1 MKSQLKIDNSLKEF
15 KEVEEEHLKRL
26 KALASFHEIGK
37 ALTSTL
43 DLKEVLRIMMDKISE
58 LLNPKDWSLLL
69 VDEERKD
76 LYFEIVVGKG
86 SEKIKK
92 ARLKRGEGIAGW
104 VAKEGEPLFVPDV
117 AKDKRFS
124 ARMDDISKYVT
135 KSIICV
141 PLKSKGRVLGVVE
154 LINKGDSGLFQE
166 EDLNLLT
173 TLADYTAIAIE
184 NAKYFQKV
192 QDLTISDDATTLY
205 NSRYLHRFL
214 EYESERARR
223 YKTSLSLIFLDID
236 YFKKVNDTHGHLCGS
251 KLLKEIGL
259 LLLSKIRKVDVACRY
274 GGDEFVIVLPHT
286 SKEDAFNV
294 AKKIKSA
301 LKRRMF
307 LKDDGLNIKITAS
320 FGVAS
325 IPSDSEDSTGLIRLA
340 DNAMYKVKGLSRDGV
355 LMA

>member
-1 MKSQLKIDNSLKEF
+1 
-15 KEVEEEHLKRL
+15 
-26 KALASFHEIGK
+26 
-37 ALTSTL
+37 
-43 DLKEVLRIMMDKISE
+43 
-58 LLNPKDWSLLL
+58 
-69 VDEERKD
+69 
-76 LYFEIVVGKG
+76 
-86 SEKIKK
+86 
-92 ARLKRGEGIAGW
+92 LKRGEGIAGW

-124 ARMDDISKYVT
+124 ARIDNISKYVT

-154 LINKGDSGLFQE
+154 LINKGDSGLFKE

-192 QDLTISDDATTLY
+192 QDLTITDDVTNLY

-223 YKTSLSLIFLDID
+223 YKSNLSLIFLDID
-236 YFKKVNDTHGHLCGS
+236 YFKRVNDTYGHICGS

-259 LLLSKIRKVDVACRY
+259 LLVSKIRKVDVACRY
-274 GGDEFVIVLPHT
+274 GGDEFVVVLPHT
-286 SKEDAFNV
+286 IKEDAFNV
-294 AKKIKSA
+294 AKKIKSSM
-301 LKRRMF
+301 KQTRF
-307 LKDDGLNIKITAS
+307 LKDEDLKIKITAS

-340 DNAMYKVKGLSRDGV
+340 DNAMYKVKGHSRDGV

>member
-15 KEVEEEHLKRL
+15 KEVEEEHLKRI

-69 VDEERKD
+69 VDEGRKD

-92 ARLKRGEGIAGW
+92 ARLKKGEGIAGW
-104 VAKEGEPLFVPDV
+104 VAKEGEPLFVSDV

-124 ARMDDISKYVT
+124 ARIDNISEYVT

-154 LINKGDSGLFQE
+154 LINKGDSGLFKE

-192 QDLTISDDATTLY
+192 QDLTITDDVTTLY

-251 KLLKEIGL
+251 KLLQEIGL
-259 LLLSKIRKVDVACRY
+259 LLASKIRKVDVACRY
-274 GGDEFVIVLPHT
+274 GGDEFVVVLPHT
-286 SKEDAFNV
+286 TKEDAFNV
-294 AKKIKSA
+294 AKKIKSSM
-301 LKRRMF
+301 KQTIF
-307 LKDDGLNIKITAS
+307 LKDDGLKIKITAS

-325 IPSDSEDSTGLIRLA
+325 LPSDSEDSTGLIRLA
-340 DNAMYKVKGLSRDGV
+340 DKAMYKVKGLSRDGV

>member
-1 MKSQLKIDNSLKEF
+1 MKSQLKIDDSLKEF
-15 KEVEEEHLKRL
+15 RAVEEEHLEKL
-26 KALASFHEIGK
+26 KALTSFHDIGK

-58 LLNPKDWSLLL
+58 LLNPKDWSLML

-86 SEKIKK
+86 SKKIKK

-117 AKDKRFS
+117 EKDKRFS
-124 ARMDDISKYVT
+124 GRMDKLTNYVT
-135 KSIICV
+135 KSILCV

-154 LINKGDSGLFQE
+154 LINKGDEELFQD
-166 EDLNLLT
+166 EDLNLLI

-192 QDLTISDDATTLY
+192 KDLTITDDVTKLY

-251 KLLKEIGL
+251 KLLKEIGDVI
-259 LLLSKIRKVDVACRY
+259 LSKVRKVDVACRY

-294 AKKIKSA
+294 AKKIKNS
-301 LKRRMF
+301 LRNKIF
-307 LKDDGLNIKITAS
+307 LKDDGLKIKITAS

-325 IPSDSEDSTGLIRLA
+325 IPCDSEDSTGLIRLA
-340 DNAMYKVKGLSRDGV
+340 DNAMYKVKDKSRDGV

>member
-1 MKSQLKIDNSLKEF
+1 MKSQLKIDNPLKEF
-15 KEVEEEHLKRL
+15 EEVEEEHLKRL

-124 ARMDDISKYVT
+124 ARIDNISNYIT
-135 KSIICV
+135 ESIICA

-154 LINKGDSGLFQE
+154 LINKGDSGLFKE

-192 QDLTISDDATTLY
+192 QDLTITDDVTTLY

-223 YKTSLSLIFLDID
+223 YKSNLSLIFLDID
-236 YFKKVNDTHGHLCGS
+236 YFKRVNDTYGHICGS
-251 KLLKEIGL
+251 KLLKEIGV

-274 GGDEFVIVLPHT
+274 GGDEFVLVLPHT
-286 SKEDAFNV
+286 TKEDAFNV
-294 AKKIKSA
+294 AKKIKSSM
-301 LKRRMF
+301 KQTRF
-307 LKDDGLNIKITAS
+307 LKDEGLKIKITAS

>member
-1 MKSQLKIDNSLKEF
+1 MKTNLKIDHMQHD
-15 KEVEEEHLKRL
+15 VRDADEEHLKRL
-26 KALASFHEIGK
+26 KALASFHDIGK

-58 LLNPKDWSLLL
+58 LLKPKDWSLLL
-69 VDEERKD
+69 VDEEKKD
-76 LYFEIVVGKG
+76 LYFEIVVGRG
-86 SEKIKK
+86 SEKIKQ

-104 VAKEGEPLFVPDV
+104 VAREGEPLFVPDV
-117 AKDKRFS
+117 SKDKRFS
-124 ARMDDISKYVT
+124 SRIDKLTNYKT
-135 KSIICV
+135 RSIICV

-154 LINKGDSGLFQE
+154 LVNKGDEELFKE
-166 EDLNLLT
+166 EDMNLLI

-192 QDLTISDDATTLY
+192 QDLTITDDVTTLY

-236 YFKKVNDTHGHLCGS
+236 YFKRVNDTYGHLCGS
-251 KLLKEIGL
+251 KLLKEIGFL
-259 LLLSKIRKVDVACRY
+259 LQNKIRKVDVACRY

-286 SKEDAFNV
+286 EKEDAYQV
-294 AKKIKSA
+294 AKKIKNS
-301 LKRRMF
+301 LKSTMF
-307 LKDDGLNIKITAS
+307 LKEDGLKIKITAS

-325 IPSDSEDSTGLIRLA
+325 IPGDAGDTIGLIRLA
-340 DNAMYKVKGLSRDGV
+340 DNAMYKVKGLSKDGV